1 MSWGTITASTIA
13 CILAVLLIFSCLQY
27 QVLSSDYMNLYN
39 SYHHLKGEYDQ
50 LKANYMDLYGRYG
63 SLKDRYEGLQEDY
76 RKALSRL
83 KVVSEENSKLKE
95 NYSRLT
101 DSYEKLKLQLDE
113 IKRRYEELEKKY
125 GDLMS
130 KCSEMEVSLPRIKGG
145 LKEISDRILTPS
157 DRIPDMLR
165 QASPAMVEDVVYGE
179 LGLRAET
186 PPEAKAKKVL
196 EWIML
201 NLEYLDDDF
210 HQYLTDHELRSH
222 QDFLSLPNETLA
234 RGGGDCEDLATLTYT
249 MLKAVLGED
258 EQIYIVYICDGTCH
272 VATIYKHG
280 DKIMVLDPAGAYVT
294 DARMLLEMSMN
305 RGLNKYMVW
314 LNPLAIRREGKEFL
328 MEKGFAELV
337 YMKAPGIVGK
347 AYKFMKA
354 EDAVALWLNN
364 WREEM
369 VNPSIRMVANDT
381 FVKVFTSTQEF
392 LDWMEK
398 SA

>member
-1 MSWGTITASTIA
+1 
-13 CILAVLLIFSCLQY
+13 
-27 QVLSSDYMNLYN
+27 
-39 SYHHLKGEYDQ
+39 
-50 LKANYMDLYGRYG
+50 LYGRYG

-113 IKRRYEELEKKY
+113 MKRRYEELEKKY

-130 KCSEMEVSLPRIKGG
+130 KCSEMEVSLPRIKGA
-145 LKEISDRILTPS
+145 LKEISDRIFTPS

-165 QASPAMVEDVVYGE
+165 QASPAMVEDVIYEE

-196 EWIML
+196 EWITL

-210 HQYLTDHELRSH
+210 HQYLIDHELRSH

-234 RGGGDCEDLATLTYT
+234 RGGGDCEDLTYT

-258 EQIYIVYICDGTCH
+258 EQIYLVYICGGTCH
-272 VATIYKHG
+272 VGTIYKLG
-280 DKIMVLDPAGAYVT
+280 DKIMILDPAGAYVT
-294 DARMLLEMSMN
+294 DARMLLEMSVN
-305 RGLNKYMVW
+305 RGLNRYRVW

-328 MEKGFAELV
+328 MKNRFAELV
-337 YMKAPGIVGK
+337 YMKAPGIEGK
-347 AYKFMKA
+347 AYKFMEA
-354 EDAVALWLNN
+354 EDAVALWLNH
-364 WREEM
+364 WRGEI
-369 VNPSIRMVANDT
+369 VSPSIRIVANDT

>member
-1 MSWGTITASTIA
+1 MSWGTIAASTIA

-27 QVLSSDYMNLYN
+27 QVLSSDYVNLYN
-39 SYHHLKGEYDQ
+39 SYHHLKGEYDR
-50 LKANYMDLYGRYG
+50 LKANYMDLYGRYS

-95 NYSRLT
+95 DYSRLT
-101 DSYEKLKLQLDE
+101 DSYEKLKLQLGE
-113 IKRRYEELEKKY
+113 MKRRYEELEKKY
-125 GDLMS
+125 GDLVS
-130 KCSEMEVSLPRIKGG
+130 KCSQMEVILPRIKGK
-145 LKEISDRILTPS
+145 LKEISDRIFTPS
-157 DRIPDMLR
+157 HRIPDMLR
-165 QASPAMVEDVVYGE
+165 QASPAMVEDVVYGK

-210 HQYLTDHELRSH
+210 HQYVTDYELRSH

-249 MLKAVLGED
+249 MLKAVLGEN
-258 EQIYIVYICDGTCH
+258 EQIYLVYICDRTCH
-272 VATIYKHG
+272 VATIYKLG

-294 DARMLLEMSMN
+294 DARTLLEMSMN
-305 RGLNKYMVW
+305 RGLKRYRVW

-328 MEKGFAELV
+328 MENGFAELV
-337 YMKAPGIVGK
+337 YMKASSIGGK

-354 EDAVALWLNN
+354 EDAVALWLNH

-369 VNPSIRMVANDT
+369 VNPSIKMVANDT
-381 FVKVFTSTQEF
+381 FVKTFTSTQEF
-392 LDWMEK
+392 LDWMEQ

>member
-1 MSWGTITASTIA
+1 MRGFKKIIGKPW
-13 CILAVLLIFSCLQY
+13 
-27 QVLSSDYMNLYN
+27 
-39 SYHHLKGEYDQ
+39 
-50 LKANYMDLYGRYG
+50 
-63 SLKDRYEGLQEDY
+63 
-76 RKALSRL
+76 L

-130 KCSEMEVSLPRIKGG
+130 KCSEMEVSLPRIKGR

-201 NLEYLDDDF
+201 NLEYLDDF
-210 HQYLTDHELRSH
+210 HRYLTDHELRSH

-234 RGGGDCEDLATLTYT
+234 RGGGDCEDLAT
-249 MLKAVLGED
+249 
-258 EQIYIVYICDGTCH
+258 
-272 VATIYKHG
+272 
-280 DKIMVLDPAGAYVT
+280 
-294 DARMLLEMSMN
+294 
-305 RGLNKYMVW
+305 
-314 LNPLAIRREGKEFL
+314 
-328 MEKGFAELV
+328 
-337 YMKAPGIVGK
+337 
-347 AYKFMKA
+347 
-354 EDAVALWLNN
+354 
-364 WREEM
+364 
-369 VNPSIRMVANDT
+369 
-381 FVKVFTSTQEF
+381 
-392 LDWMEK
+392 
-398 SA
+398 